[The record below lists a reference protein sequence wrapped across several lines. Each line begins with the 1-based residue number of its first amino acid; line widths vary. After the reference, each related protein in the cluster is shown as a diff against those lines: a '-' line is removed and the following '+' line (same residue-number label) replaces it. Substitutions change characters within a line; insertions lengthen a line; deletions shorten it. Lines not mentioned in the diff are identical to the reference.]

1 MYTHSNILNIWDI
14 LSYQNA
20 CDNPIFFIH
29 LIVKSHK
36 KERLHFARVKK
47 IAKRVWPP
55 IKIMM
60 LIEKYDFSKIQKGLL
75 PSMFVIKVKIEHFS
89 MKHFSRKS
97 SFFIMVNSLE
107 LWWNSIVVV
116 CGGEANLLASFE
128 MTSGKK

>member
-1 MYTHSNILNIWDI
+1 MNFWDI

-47 IAKRVWPP
+47 KC
-55 IKIMM
+55 K
-60 LIEKYDFSKIQKGLL
+60 KGLATYKDYDAHR
-75 PSMFVIKVKIEHFS
+75 KVWLFKNSKRASFLNVCYQGEDWTHFS

-107 LWWNSIVVV
+107 LWWNSIVVEYV
-116 CGGEANLLASFE
+116 EGANLLASFE